1 MILHCWKFVTS
12 AGLVED
18 CPGGDVLAV
27 GKSVQDLFRNG
38 WETVREDL
46 TDGGTLICLRFREPA
61 PARLVPQPVS
71 VWR

>member
-12 AGLVED
+12 AGVVED
-18 CPGGDVLAV
+18 CSGGDVLAA
-27 GKSVQDLFRNG
+27 GKSVQDLFRVG

-46 TDGGTLICLRFREPA
+46 TSGGTLVCLRLREPA
-61 PARLVPQPVS
+61 PIPVASERAS